1 MGAENFNIRVV
12 MHHVQHLAIYSLVLW
27 QITLAVWLVLR
38 WAAKNFKFSSN
49 VSPVIL
55 GDLLSQVGNT
65 SRELKA
71 ETEKPSK
78 AEIDIDSFV
87 NIKATIPD
95 AKIGTTALKSEKQ
108 NVKDTGVE
116 VAKKLKK
123 LRSKK

>member
-1 MGAENFNIRVV
+1 
-12 MHHVQHLAIYSLVLW
+12 
-27 QITLAVWLVLR
+27 VWLVLR

-71 ETEKPSK
+71 EKEKPSK